1 MPENH
6 SFVSWYSK
14 VWNY

>member
-6 SFVSWYSK
+6 SSMPAYC
-14 VWNY
+14 

>member
-6 SFVSWYSK
+6 SSMSAYC
-14 VWNY
+14 